1 MLGAFAQGKNVRGG
15 GLQAIVDADA
25 APAVQ
30 ARGLCQ
36 RDIGA
41 NPRGDHGQIGADH
54 PAVGQRERLDPR
66 AAVYGAGA
74 RAGDHADAPAL
85 ERGDEFFGGQGVEL
99 VLHQQRGEVH
109 HGDGHTPG
117 LQARGRF
124 QPQQPAADHH
134 RPRLFLIKVRASV
147 FISICAGIF
156 ISALISALAS
166 LPASGQHTL
175 DIGQRAIGIHASQRV
190 ARQGRHKRL

>member
-1 MLGAFAQGKNVRGG
+1 MLGAFAQGKNVPGG

-25 APAVQ
+25 APAGQ

-41 NPRGDHGQIGADH
+41 DPRGDHGQIGADH

-66 AAVYGAGA
+66 AAVYGLGA

-85 ERGDEFFGGQGVEL
+85 ERGDEFFGGQRVEL

-117 LQARGRF
+117 LQTAGRF

-134 RPRLFLIKVRASV
+134 RPRLFLIKVCASV
-147 FISICAGIF
+147 F

-166 LPASGQHTL
+166 LPAGGQHTL
-175 DIGQRAIGIHASQRV
+175 DIGQRAIGIYPGQR
-190 ARQGRHKRL
+190 AAGQGRHKRL

>member
-1 MLGAFAQGKNVRGG
+1 MLGAFAQGKNVGGG

-41 NPRGDHGQIGADH
+41 DPRGDHGQIGADH

-74 RAGDHADAPAL
+74 RAGDHADAPTL
-85 ERGDEFFGGQGVEL
+85 ERSDEFFGGQGVEL

-117 LQARGRF
+117 LQATGRF

-134 RPRLFLIKVRASV
+134 RPRLFPRLFFIKNSASV
-147 FISICAGIF
+147 L
-156 ISALISALAS
+156 ISALISALAGV
-166 LPASGQHTL
+166 PASGQQPL
-175 DIGQRAIGIHASQRV
+175 DIGQRAIGVYPGQR
-190 ARQGRHKRL
+190 AAGQGRHKRI